1 MSHGVSGA
9 TMGPAVCRRP
19 GGSPNGGTHQSPP
32 RAACGGCGTVY
43 ELHAWLNLLV
53 VGVLTGEAIAAH
65 VVKWPGGVRIEVRR
79 CSRCA
84 RSIARTEGS
93 GPR

>member
-1 MSHGVSGA
+1 
-9 TMGPAVCRRP
+9 MGPAVLRRP
-19 GGSPNGGTHQSPP
+19 GGSPKSGTDQSPP
-32 RAACGGCGTVY
+32 RAACGGCATVY
-43 ELHAWLNLLV
+43 EPAAWLDLHV
-53 VGVLTGEAIAAH
+53 VSVLTGEAIAAH

-79 CSRCA
+79 CSRCG